1 MTKYVAEI
9 LRQLGINY
17 EEYRIENHWD
27 EESGETWIT
36 LHPRSDW
43 RDEPSFFHQLNK
55 LSQCAF
61 GEYKIYWD
69 KNSCYLKIVGKLE
82 INSKGMQVFPL
93 PTSEKPAKF
102 NSEFILKTWENNR
115 EYVPDPY

>member
-1 MTKYVAEI
+1 MTKYIAEI

-17 EEYRIENHWD
+17 EEYRTENHWD

-43 RDEPSFFHQLNK
+43 RDEPRFFNQLNK

-61 GEYKIYWD
+61 GVYKIYWN
-69 KNSCYLKIVGKLE
+69 KNSCYLNIVGSSKL
-82 INSKGMQVFPL
+82 IQKACKFFLCLPARNLQSLLRNS
-93 PTSEKPAKF
+93 
-102 NSEFILKTWENNR
+102 
-115 EYVPDPY
+115 Y